1 MAGVGGGA
9 EVGRG
14 FEGVSAGL
22 TLNFNFGPAGATVS
36 ATGGGIPSFLY
47 ASWTMPEVAF

>member
-9 EVGRG
+9 EVGAG
-14 FEGVSAGL
+14 VEEGSDGL

-36 ATGGGIPSFLY
+36 AMGGGMPSFR
-47 ASWTMPEVAF
+47 